1 MTERIFIHKEL
12 TDDEQKWVADATTI
26 QMKGKNKTSNYKY
39 ERRRTVEDGMKKK
52 DNELSKIEGKMKTM
66 NYEEWKEK

>member
-12 TDDEQKWVADATTI
+12 TDDEQKWVAEATTI

-52 DNELSKIEGKMKTM
+52 TMSYQKSKGK
-66 NYEEWKEK
+66 